1 MAQRFGGDHSPDMQ
15 KAGIKP
21 PAIKPQKKRARAKVL
36 GFVAIPL
43 LFTAFGDG
51 PVQLATNI
59 AAFASIAGAAWLTSE
74 GLEAEEAYEA
84 RTISRRPAIPRKL
97 LGSLATGIGVTLAT
111 MDGGVINGALYGL
124 IAAGLHSFAFGLD
137 PMKNKAVEGADNF
150 QSDRVARAVDEA
162 EDNLAKMLAAVTRT
176 KDRETIARVQS
187 FQQAARAMFRS
198 VEQDPRDLTSVR
210 KYIGVYLRGALNAA
224 TKFSDLYIKTEDQ
237 SAKQDFVALLD
248 DLQANITSKSER
260 LLLNNKTDLDIEIGV
275 LRDRLQREGVKV
287 R

>member
-1 MAQRFGGDHSPDMQ
+1 MAQRFGGQHSPDMQ
-15 KAGIKP
+15 KPGLRP
-21 PAIKPQKKRARAKVL
+21 VQMKPQKKRARAKVL

-51 PVQLATNI
+51 PVELAMNI
-59 AAFASIAGAAWLTSE
+59 AAFAAIAGAAWLTSE

-97 LGSLATGIGVTLAT
+97 LGSIATGVGVALATF
-111 MDGGVINGALYGL
+111 DGGLINGTLYGL
-124 IAAGLHSFAFGLD
+124 IAAGLHSFSFGLD
-137 PMKNKAVEGADNF
+137 PMKNKVVEGADTF

-162 EDNLAKMLAAVTRT
+162 EDHLAKMLAAVEQT
-176 KDRETIARVQS
+176 KDRVTIARVLE
-187 FQQAARAMFRS
+187 FQAAARAMFRS
-198 VEQDPRDLTSVR
+198 VEQDPRDLTSMR
-210 KYIGVYLRGALNAA
+210 RYLGVYLLGARDAA
-224 TKFSDLYIKTEDQ
+224 IKFSDLFIKSGDQ
-237 SAKQDFVALLD
+237 GARADFTALLD
-248 DLQANITSKSER
+248 DLQANFTSKSER